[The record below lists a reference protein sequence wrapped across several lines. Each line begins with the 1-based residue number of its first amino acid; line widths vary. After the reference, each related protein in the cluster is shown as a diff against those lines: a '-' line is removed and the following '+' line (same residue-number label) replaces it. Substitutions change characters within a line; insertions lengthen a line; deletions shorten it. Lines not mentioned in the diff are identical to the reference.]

1 MASQQ
6 IMFCLGQTSERK
18 NKQPTKQK
26 KNVSGLDE
34 TGNKK
39 QTQKWV
45 RSEQCKINAEGRKVT
60 KADKGRKTYAKNLC
74 RTVDW
79 MLDQE
84 LDLDF
89 QTS

>member
-1 MASQQ
+1 MDNTNLCLNRKVDTVSLFSTMHLRMASQQ

-39 QTQKWV
+39 QTQK
-45 RSEQCKINAEGRKVT
+45 
-60 KADKGRKTYAKNLC
+60 
-74 RTVDW
+74 
-79 MLDQE
+79 
-84 LDLDF
+84 
-89 QTS
+89 